1 MSEKNQATENDN
13 RVNVKHGAPAHS
25 RIANREGQRNSS
37 IELLRI
43 IAMFMIL
50 MHHFVVHNGYDE
62 LNLPLGPERI
72 FFQLVMAGGGKVGV
86 VIFFSIS
93 AWFFLDRE
101 QTIKSNLKR
110 VWIMERELLFWS
122 LALMMFYLVF
132 DRADLG
138 PKLMV
143 RSLVPLSTGIWWYA
157 TAYAIFLMLLPFLS
171 KGLKVLSREYHLAL
185 AATVLVIWG
194 LTSFIPGM
202 IGINDG
208 FFGFIYLF
216 ILISAYKW
224 YMKPFTTKQVWLMTG
239 IGLGFFLLYTA
250 ASATLSLLGH
260 DMGIFIT
267 GSWKLPVIMVG
278 FGMFLLFDRVTF
290 HSRVINRIAQSAFA
304 VYLIT
309 DYAASEKLLWVRL
322 FNLQNLY
329 QQPLAILQILSILLA
344 IYAVS
349 LCLTSSA
356 RHCSPPPST
365 GVADA
370 GSSCCGIKHPLGLTA
385 WHEPFACP
393 SIAYRAGEIPA
404 PFGENPIV
412 GLRN

>member
-93 AWFFLDRE
+93 AWFFLDKE

-122 LALMMFYLVF
+122 LILVTFYLVF
-132 DRADLG
+132 DRADLSM
-138 PKLMV
+138 KLMV
-143 RSLVPLSTGIWWYA
+143 KSVMSLSMGVWWYA
-157 TAYAIFLMLLPFLS
+157 TAYAIFLALLPFLA
-171 KGLKVLSREYHLAL
+171 KGLKALGREYHLAL
-185 AATVLVIWG
+185 AATVLVIWE

-224 YMKPFTTKQVWLMTG
+224 YMEPFTTRQVWLMIGT
-239 IGLGFFLLYTA
+239 GLGFFLLYTC
-250 ASATLSLLGH
+250 ASITLSLLGY
-260 DMGIFIT
+260 DMGIYIT
-267 GSWKLPVIMVG
+267 GDWKLPVIMVG

-290 HSRVINRIAQSAFA
+290 HNRTINRIAQSAFA

-309 DYAASEKLLWVRL
+309 DYAASRKLFWVKL
-322 FNLQNLY
+322 FNLQDLY
-329 QQPLAILQILSILLA
+329 QQPFAILQILGILLT
-344 IYAVS
+344 IYAICILIDFARQALFAFTIDRRHGHWFDLLWKRSISFKGLS
-349 LCLTSSA
+349 LF
-356 RHCSPPPST
+356 
-365 GVADA
+365 GVGEA
-370 GSSCCGIKHPLGLTA
+370 G
-385 WHEPFACP
+385 
-393 SIAYRAGEIPA
+393 
-404 PFGENPIV
+404 
-412 GLRN
+412 

>member
-1 MSEKNQATENDN
+1 MSEKNQDAENDN

-25 RIANREGQRNSS
+25 RIANREGLRNSS
-37 IELLRI
+37 IEMLRI

-50 MHHFVVHNGYDE
+50 MSHFIGHNGYDV
-62 LNLPLGPERI
+62 LKLPLGPERI
-72 FFQLVMAGGGKVGV
+72 FFQLVMRSGGAIGV

-122 LALMMFYLVF
+122 LILVTFYLVF

-138 PKLMV
+138 MKLMV
-143 RSLVPLSTGIWWYA
+143 KSVMPLSMGVWWYA
-157 TAYAIFLMLLPFLS
+157 TAYAIFLALLPFLS
-171 KGLKVLSREYHLAL
+171 KGLKALGREYHLKL

-194 LTSFIPGM
+194 LTSFIPEM

-208 FFGFIYLF
+208 FLGFIYLF

-344 IYAVS
+344 IYAVCT
-349 LCLTSSA
+349 LLDFIRQALFAATIDRRRGRWFELLWNKASSWTHRMA
-356 RHCSPPPST
+356 
-365 GVADA
+365 
-370 GSSCCGIKHPLGLTA
+370 
-385 WHEPFACP
+385 
-393 SIAYRAGEIPA
+393 
-404 PFGENPIV
+404 
-412 GLRN
+412 

>member
-86 VIFFSIS
+86 VILFSIS

-224 YMKPFTTKQVWLMTG
+224 YMEPFTTRQVWLMIGT
-239 IGLGFFLLYTA
+239 GLGFFLLYTC
-250 ASATLSLLGH
+250 ASITLSLLGY
-260 DMGIFIT
+260 DMGIYIT
-267 GSWKLPVIMVG
+267 GDWKLPVIMVG

-290 HSRVINRIAQSAFA
+290 HNRTINRIAQSAFA

-309 DYAASEKLLWVRL
+309 DYAASRKLFWVKL
-322 FNLQNLY
+322 FNLQDLY
-329 QQPLAILQILSILLA
+329 QQPFAILQILGILLT
-344 IYAVS
+344 IYAICILIDFARQALFAFTIDRRHGHWFDLLWKRSISFKGLS
-349 LCLTSSA
+349 LF
-356 RHCSPPPST
+356 
-365 GVADA
+365 GVGEA
-370 GSSCCGIKHPLGLTA
+370 G
-385 WHEPFACP
+385 
-393 SIAYRAGEIPA
+393 
-404 PFGENPIV
+404 
-412 GLRN
+412 

>member
-1 MSEKNQATENDN
+1 MREKQDAEKDN
-13 RVNVKHGAPAHS
+13 RVSAKHSAPAHS
-25 RIANREGQRNSS
+25 RISNGGGWNSS

-50 MHHFVVHNGYDE
+50 MHHFVVHNGYDV

-122 LALMMFYLVF
+122 LILVTFYLVF

-138 PKLMV
+138 MKLMV
-143 RSLVPLSTGIWWYA
+143 KSVMPLSMGLWWYA
-157 TAYAIFLMLLPFLS
+157 TAYAIFLALLPFLS
-171 KGLKVLSREYHLAL
+171 KGLKALGREYHLAL
-185 AATVLVIWG
+185 AATVLVMWG

-202 IGINDG
+202 MEINDG
-208 FFGFIYLF
+208 FLGFIYLF
-216 ILISAYKW
+216 ILFSAYKW
-224 YMKPFTTKQVWLMTG
+224 YMEPFTTRQVWLMIGT
-239 IGLGFFLLYTA
+239 GLGFFLLCTC
-250 ASATLSLLGH
+250 ASITLSLLGH
-260 DMGIFIT
+260 DMGIYIT
-267 GSWKLPVIMVG
+267 GGWRLPVIMVG

-290 HSRVINRIAQSAFA
+290 HNRPINRIAQSAFA

-309 DYAASEKLLWVRL
+309 NYAASGKLLWVKL

-329 QQPLAILQILSILLA
+329 QQPLAILQILGILLA
-344 IYAVS
+344 IYTVCTLLDFIRQALFAATLDRRRGRWCDLLWDKVS
-349 LCLTSSA
+349 NRIHDYSHTPIINSSSTQA
-356 RHCSPPPST
+356 R
-365 GVADA
+365 
-370 GSSCCGIKHPLGLTA
+370 
-385 WHEPFACP
+385 
-393 SIAYRAGEIPA
+393 
-404 PFGENPIV
+404 
-412 GLRN
+412 

>member
-1 MSEKNQATENDN
+1 MNKKKQDAENDN
-13 RVNVKHGAPAHS
+13 RVNAKHSAPAHS
-25 RIANREGQRNSS
+25 RIANVEGGQRNSS
-37 IELLRI
+37 IEMLRI

-50 MHHFVVHNGYDE
+50 MSHFIGHNGYDV
-62 LNLPLGPERI
+62 LKLPLGPERI
-72 FFQLVMAGGGKVGV
+72 FFQLVMRSGGAIGV

-93 AWFFLDRE
+93 AWFFLDKE

-122 LALMMFYLVF
+122 LILVTFYLVF
-132 DRADLG
+132 DRADLSM
-138 PKLMV
+138 KLMV
-143 RSLVPLSTGIWWYA
+143 KSVMPLSMDVWWYA
-157 TAYAIFLMLLPFLS
+157 TAYAIFLALLPFLA
-171 KGLKVLSREYHLAL
+171 KGLKALGREYHLAL

-260 DMGIFIT
+260 DMGIYIT
-267 GSWKLPVIMVG
+267 DKWRLPVIMVG
-278 FGMFLLFDRVTF
+278 FGVFLLFDRVTF
-290 HSRVINRIAQSAFA
+290 HNRTINRIAQSAFA

-309 DYAASEKLLWVRL
+309 DYEASEKLLWVRL

-329 QQPLAILQILSILLA
+329 QQPLAILQILGILLA
-344 IYAVS
+344 IYAVCT
-349 LCLTSSA
+349 LIDFIRQALFAVTIDRRRGRWFELLWNKASSWTHRMA
-356 RHCSPPPST
+356 
-365 GVADA
+365 
-370 GSSCCGIKHPLGLTA
+370 
-385 WHEPFACP
+385 
-393 SIAYRAGEIPA
+393 
-404 PFGENPIV
+404 
-412 GLRN
+412 

>member
-1 MSEKNQATENDN
+1 M
-13 RVNVKHGAPAHS
+13 G
-25 RIANREGQRNSS
+25 GGRNSS

-50 MHHFVVHNGYDE
+50 AHHFIVHNGYDV
-62 LNLPLGPERI
+62 LKLPLGPERI
-72 FFQLVMAGGGKVGV
+72 FLQLVMQGGGKVGV

-122 LALMMFYLVF
+122 LILVTFYLVF

-138 PKLMV
+138 MKLMV
-143 RSLVPLSTGIWWYA
+143 KSVMPLSMGVWWYA
-157 TAYAIFLMLLPFLS
+157 TAYAIFLALLPFLS
-171 KGLKVLSREYHLAL
+171 KGLKALGREYHLTL

-194 LTSFIPGM
+194 LTSFIPGAQSLTD
-202 IGINDG
+202 NV
-208 FFGFIYLF
+208 FGFIYVF
-216 ILISAYKW
+216 IIISAYKW
-224 YMKPFTTKQVWLMTG
+224 HMMPFTTKQVWLMTG

-278 FGMFLLFDRVTF
+278 FGGFLLFDRVTF

-329 QQPLAILQILSILLA
+329 QQPLAILQILGILLV
-344 IYAVS
+344 IYAVCTLLDFIRQALFAATIDRRRGRWFELLWNKASSRMHNHS
-349 LCLTSSA
+349 LSTDDRFI
-356 RHCSPPPST
+356 RHSRSLKT
-365 GVADA
+365 MNN
-370 GSSCCGIKHPLGLTA
+370 H
-385 WHEPFACP
+385 
-393 SIAYRAGEIPA
+393 
-404 PFGENPIV
+404 
-412 GLRN
+412 